1 MSATLS
7 VEQQKRILSQ
17 LLKEVKRS
25 RRISSFRDMARQ
37 IGVSHVTLLAWVNEE
52 SLPRPDAAV
61 KLGEFLGYT
70 NTPYWEFLEGDLRD
84 LKLLMMDRLTNLLI
98 QLPAN
103 AREKVFRQWE
113 ASLAEELRYIE
124 SSSQSATT
132 ETELPV

>member
-1 MSATLS
+1 MIITARVTVHSLP
-7 VEQQKRILSQ
+7 
-17 LLKEVKRS
+17 LLPLPSTALTVGHAFNCAACEKRS
-25 RRISSFRDMARQ
+25 E
-37 IGVSHVTLLAWVNEE
+37 SHVTLLAWVNEE

-61 KLGEFLGYT
+61 KLGEFLGCT

-98 QLPAN
+98 QLPAD